1 MVPLVPAPSPSLN
14 PSIPQQH
21 HQHHQPPKTK
31 NLDALFLAALKQVS
45 EQLDSIHEPDKPDDF
60 DAATPCEKGV
70 QTPAVKLRLFVADET
85 LSDARLDQLLR
96 NMTRRIESE
105 INTDD
110 SSSFS
115 SDSSD
120 SDDDPAYLSSVL
132 PPNIPRKPSFAS
144 SLFPPNPP

>member
-1 MVPLVPAPSPSLN
+1 MQYCPFRPSRCLFPFPQSLISTN
-14 PSIPQQH
+14 TIN
-21 HQHHQPPKTK
+21 HQRKTE
-31 NLDALFLAALKQVS
+31 NLDAIFLAALNQDS

-60 DAATPCEKGV
+60 DAATPREKGI
-70 QTPAVKLRLFVADET
+70 
-85 LSDARLDQLLR
+85 R

-132 PPNIPRKPSFAS
+132 PPNIPWKALFAS